1 MLCIFLIKYSLK
13 INYVGKF
20 FAFFFFFFVS
30 KLGEKNLDQVP
41 GQQDFSNQDTSTGST
56 DNGVVR

>member
-20 FAFFFFFFVS
+20 FAFFFSSFS